1 LKAND
6 IIEWNY
12 LWGNTMMYL
21 RSLLCWSQRLLH
33 NKKKT
38 LIVAFILCAL
48 FETFAGT
55 TQPDY
60 SLPAKTPY
68 FTETLF
74 ILFQLCS
81 LISTI
86 YYLSLVELNTINHM
100 STVQIKNSVMRR
112 VVMVAIP
119 IIVTLITF
127 DIVLFIRGTIVNF
140 VYQIANP
147 SGEAVEYILNSSLDA
162 GCKSITLDNYI
173 SRVFQLGD
181 ASENN
186 IINVID
192 HLLRYMEPGLIIFNM
207 YYIFTNPLSQLTEDN
222 WIKEI
227 SCNPSLIRK
236 IELNHKRL
244 RVHLQNVFLIKT
256 ASAKY
261 KVALVVDK
269 MKYRFQDVLI
279 LIILF
284 FLSILSLTIRLK
296 FGNNLVFTIVISFL
310 HPVIYI
316 GLCLSITNL
325 RENSSGN
332 PMIYEISAFSEDYR
346 TMKLNEIGL
355 QCSQITINGYYHSFK
370 NENVTYLVKNSYHS
384 ESDNTYKYPVLIMI
398 VFVLINFLIF
408 NTLPSWLYIM
418 PIGIGDIL
426 LLNDVLHRSTKPQA
440 LGFIKR
446 YLIYS
451 SLIYIVLLC
460 TRFF

>member
-127 DIVLFIRGTIVNF
+127 DIVLYGART
-140 VYQIANP
+140 
-147 SGEAVEYILNSSLDA
+147 
-162 GCKSITLDNYI
+162 
-173 SRVFQLGD
+173 
-181 ASENN
+181 
-186 IINVID
+186 
-192 HLLRYMEPGLIIFNM
+192 
-207 YYIFTNPLSQLTEDN
+207 YYI
-222 WIKEI
+222 
-227 SCNPSLIRK
+227 
-236 IELNHKRL
+236 
-244 RVHLQNVFLIKT
+244 
-256 ASAKY
+256 
-261 KVALVVDK
+261 
-269 MKYRFQDVLI
+269 
-279 LIILF
+279 
-284 FLSILSLTIRLK
+284 
-296 FGNNLVFTIVISFL
+296 
-310 HPVIYI
+310 
-316 GLCLSITNL
+316 
-325 RENSSGN
+325 
-332 PMIYEISAFSEDYR
+332 
-346 TMKLNEIGL
+346 
-355 QCSQITINGYYHSFK
+355 
-370 NENVTYLVKNSYHS
+370 
-384 ESDNTYKYPVLIMI
+384 
-398 VFVLINFLIF
+398 
-408 NTLPSWLYIM
+408 
-418 PIGIGDIL
+418 
-426 LLNDVLHRSTKPQA
+426 
-440 LGFIKR
+440 
-446 YLIYS
+446 
-451 SLIYIVLLC
+451 
-460 TRFF
+460 